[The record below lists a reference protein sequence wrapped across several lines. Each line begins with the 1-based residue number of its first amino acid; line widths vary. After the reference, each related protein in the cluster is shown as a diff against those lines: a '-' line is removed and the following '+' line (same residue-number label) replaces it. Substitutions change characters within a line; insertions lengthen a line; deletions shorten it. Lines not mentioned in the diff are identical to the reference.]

1 MMMPQAAWMPER
13 DHHKMSEPYCA
24 PDAFAAGLFPV
35 SPITHDH
42 GIRLLFD
49 LATLLLLLDCR
60 PGDRVLDLGAGS
72 GFSSEMLARL
82 GYDVFP
88 LDPDLT
94 ALQHNRRRPSFD
106 AQRIQGRVSVAQG
119 VAQQLPFADASFDG
133 IFAMNVL
140 HHVEDL
146 DTVVSEFRRVLRPG
160 GRMVASEPGLD
171 HLTMAHTK
179 RAMQEFGENDRAFDV
194 IEFLRLA
201 RAHGFDEAMLSATLH
216 PPLRLVRLEEI
227 DLYRNGEGPRQWLTP
242 QGVLRE
248 LHYHHSFA
256 MLVNPGTRPKTS
268 RHPGRL
274 EAQLEVAGVPA
285 AVGAGQVIAPTIG
298 VTNAGDTIWLAKPSA
313 LGGYVTLGCKVLT
326 TEGRLIT
333 DGVGRTCL
341 PRDVQPGERVSVTT
355 TLALPD
361 TLGPGTYV
369 LEFDMVNELICWF
382 SDSGI
387 SHTARTNVV
396 VS

>member
-1 MMMPQAAWMPER
+1 
-13 DHHKMSEPYCA
+13 MSEPYCA

-49 LATLLLLLDCR
+49 IATLLLLLDCR

-88 LDPDLT
+88 VDPDLT

-106 AQRIQGRVSVAQG
+106 AQRIQGRVKVTQG
-119 VAQQLPFADASFDG
+119 VAQQLPFRDETFDG
-133 IFAMNVL
+133 IVAMNVL

-146 DTVVSEFRRVLRPG
+146 EAVVMEFRRVLRPG
-160 GRMVASEPGLD
+160 GRVVASEPGLD

-179 RAMQEFGENDRAFDV
+179 RAMEQLGENDRAFDV
-194 IEFLRLA
+194 MEFLRLA
-201 RAHGFDEAMLSATLH
+201 RKHGFEDAMLNATLH
-216 PPLRLVRLEEI
+216 PPLRVIRLEEI
-227 DLYRNGEGPRQWLTP
+227 DLYLTGEVPRPWLTP

-248 LHYHHSFA
+248 LQHHHPYA
-256 MLVNPGTRPKTS
+256 MLVNAGARPKTS

-274 EAQLEVAGVPA
+274 EAQLEVEGVPA
-285 AVGAGQVIAPTIG
+285 TVQAGQVVTPTVR
-298 VTNAGDTIWLAKPSA
+298 VTNAGDTIWLSRPST
-313 LGGYVTLGCKVLT
+313 LGGYVTAGCKVLT
-326 TEGRLIT
+326 PEGRLLA
-333 DGVGRTCL
+333 DSVGRTCL
-341 PRDVQPGERVSVTT
+341 PRDVQPGDRVEVPM
-355 TLALPD
+355 TLPVPD
-361 TLGPGTYV
+361 TLPPGSYV

-382 SDSGI
+382 ADAGNSQTFRSTI
-387 SHTARTNVV
+387 TIP
-396 VS
+396 